1 MAWSTAWRGWR
12 QSETLPSAIGLAV
25 AVYYHL
31 VSDHAGLSSG
41 CNCIYMCCARA
52 DAICL
57 LAFGNLDC
65 SEKDLERGMATCWIH
80 DTATMFSQ
88 SQ

>member
-1 MAWSTAWRGWR
+1 MAEWTAWRGWR

-25 AVYYHL
+25 AVDCHL
-31 VSDHAGLSSG
+31 VSAHAGLSSG
-41 CNCIYMCCARA
+41 CKCIYMCCAWA

-65 SEKDLERGMATCWIH
+65 SEKDLERGMATYWTH
-80 DTATMFSQ
+80 DTATVFSQ